1 MHAYKQSM
9 AQAAAC
15 RAGQESYRVAGPV
28 LAEPPSGVVDAQP
41 KSVLVH
47 LHPSTFLSQ
56 ARHTMPD
63 AITFEQLP
71 VQKDGPPFN
80 AWGLYGDKD
89 ELGRLNLIT
98 PEAIKRGRDEI
109 RHGLVI
115 NLK

>member
-1 MHAYKQSM
+1 
-9 AQAAAC
+9 
-15 RAGQESYRVAGPV
+15 
-28 LAEPPSGVVDAQP
+28 
-41 KSVLVH
+41 
-47 LHPSTFLSQ
+47 
-56 ARHTMPD
+56 MPD
-63 AITFEQLP
+63 VITFEQLP

-115 NLK
+115 NLKWANPHDRRLTCSVCPYRSSRCTRNAPSCTTRCE